1 MEVARDLN
9 CLQLDPISVVAR
21 SHQLVLWSRLGTYDV
36 SEFDKLRWP
45 QGELFE
51 YWAHAASICL
61 TEDYQIYRRG
71 MLAYPKGDSKWHE
84 KTRVWLRENES
95 HRRQILGRL
104 KKDGPLP
111 LRALDGPRM
120 SDWMSGGWTNGRN
133 TERMI
138 HVLWT
143 QGKIMVAG
151 RKGIEKYWDL
161 AERVLP
167 SWTPREPMTEQQATS
182 KAAEYSLR
190 SLGVATAADIRQNF
204 VMRYPGLEKALVSL
218 RRRERIESVAVEGL
232 DDEWFAHTDDLRLLD
247 RIEAGDW
254 TPRTTLLSPFDNL
267 IRDRARL
274 ERLFGFEY
282 RIEIYVPKAKR
293 RYGYYVLPI
302 LDGDRIVG
310 RMDPAM
316 DRSNGRLT
324 IKAVYAEPGA
334 PASAGKGVAASVEDL
349 ATFLG
354 ATDIAFSKQVPA
366 AWKRA
371 LVI

>member
-1 MEVARDLN
+1 
-9 CLQLDPISVVAR
+9 
-21 SHQLVLWSRLGTYDV
+21 
-36 SEFDKLRWP
+36 
-45 QGELFE
+45 
-51 YWAHAASICL
+51 
-61 TEDYQIYRRG
+61 
-71 MLAYPKGDSKWHE
+71 
-84 KTRVWLRENES
+84 
-95 HRRQILGRL
+95 
-104 KKDGPLP
+104 
-111 LRALDGPRM
+111 
-120 SDWMSGGWTNGRN
+120 
-133 TERMI
+133 
-138 HVLWT
+138 
-143 QGKIMVAG
+143 MVAG